1 MYLLVPLLM
10 TNIISSEKMSMLL
23 YTEYMQQPLDIVNNE
38 IEIEQQRVRQ
48 TAAPAA
54 SFIGGDLRIYPLMQ
68 LLMNNI
74 IFSMMVYMLLGIE
87 PTRQPRGDEPGE
99 STSSAGRSGG
109 RARLI

>member
-54 SFIGGDLRIYPLMQ
+54 SFIGCDLHIYLVL
-68 LLMNNI
+68 LLMKNI
-74 IFSMMVYMLLGIE
+74 ILSMMMYVLLGIG
-87 PTRQPRGDEPGE
+87 PRGSRAATSRASAPPAPAGE
-99 STSSAGRSGG
+99 TG
-109 RARLI
+109 RARAPD